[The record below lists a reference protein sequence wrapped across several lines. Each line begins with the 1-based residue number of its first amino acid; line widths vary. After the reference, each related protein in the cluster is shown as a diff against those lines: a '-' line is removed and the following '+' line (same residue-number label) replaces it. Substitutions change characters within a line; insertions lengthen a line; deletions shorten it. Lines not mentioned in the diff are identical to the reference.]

1 DFERSDAAWI
11 GEYVEPHD
19 PPVADLERHQRN
31 DPIAEYRDTPRS
43 AVDANG
49 YGVGCEPG
57 RDGGACGDLSC
68 PGDFLAMHPV
78 VGAQHRALIE
88 QAQKCGEVAALD
100 C

>member
-1 DFERSDAAWI
+1 MTTAVDRGSIPRISTTGLSRAVEPHSFGQRDFERSDAAWI

-31 DPIAEYRDTPRS
+31 DPIAEDRDNPRS

-68 PGDFLAMHPV
+68 PGD
-78 VGAQHRALIE
+78 
-88 QAQKCGEVAALD
+88 
-100 C
+100 